1 MRRPERR
8 PADGQGIVTGPRR
21 SREPKHPLDCH
32 ERALRLLAVRPRSR
46 RELETRLRRAGF
58 DESEVVDELRR
69 LEAVGLV
76 DDEAFA
82 RAFAEHQLSVRGAG
96 RRAVVASLA
105 AKGVDRRT
113 IDRTLEGVGGNEE
126 ARALELARGRVRR
139 LREVRPDLA
148 HSRLTSFLLRRG
160 YGPDVARRAAS
171 RALDV
176 DASDA

>member
-1 MRRPERR
+1 MP
-8 PADGQGIVTGPRR
+8 GPRH

-58 DESEVVDELRR
+58 DGPEVIEELAR

-82 RAFAEHQLSVRGAG
+82 KAFAEHELGARGAA
-96 RRAVVASLA
+96 RRAVGSSLA

-113 IDRTLEGVGGNEE
+113 IERTLGDLGGDEE
-126 ARALELARGRVRR
+126 TRALELARGRARR
-139 LREVRPDLA
+139 LPGVRPDLA
-148 HSRLTSFLLRRG
+148 YSRLTSFLLRRG
-160 YGPDVARRAAS
+160 YNPDVARRAVS
-171 RALDV
+171 QALDLG
-176 DASDA
+176 ASDT